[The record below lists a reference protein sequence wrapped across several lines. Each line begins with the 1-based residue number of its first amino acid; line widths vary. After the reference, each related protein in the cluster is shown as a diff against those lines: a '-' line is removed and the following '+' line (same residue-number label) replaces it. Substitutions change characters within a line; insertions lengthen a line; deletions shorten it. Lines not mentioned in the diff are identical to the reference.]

1 MRAVIKRKWMA
12 VKAVVVAHL
21 ADDWRYVHRFYSTWA
36 ASTGLS
42 LIAVWQA
49 IPDTMRACL
58 PRGFLT
64 GVACTTLVLVLVG
77 RILRQDFSARD
88 VPPRAVRP

>member
-1 MRAVIKRKWMA
+1 MWAAIKRKWTA
-12 VKAVVVAHL
+12 AKAVMVAHL
-21 ADDWRYVHRFYSTWA
+21 ADDWRHLHRFYSTWA

-58 PRGFLT
+58 PRGFLAA
-64 GVACTTLVLVLVG
+64 VACITLVLVLIG
-77 RILRQDFSARD
+77 RVIRQDFSARD
-88 VPPRAVRP
+88 IPPRAVQP